1 MPITEKK
8 KKTDMEW
15 KKKNKKTVTCML
27 FRDDAAAFEAYCAAR
42 GKSVNET
49 LKEFIAS
56 CLGRPLERREGPRK
70 KEDPPVADNW
80 AEDLPE

>member
-1 MPITEKK
+1 MPVTEKK

-15 KKKNKKTVTCML
+15 KKKNKKTITCL
-27 FRDDAAAFEAYCAAR
+27 VFREDAAAFEAYCAAR

-56 CLGRPLERREGPRK
+56 CLGRPLEKREGPRK
-70 KEDPPVADNW
+70 KDPGPAADP
-80 AEDLPE
+80 AVDDMPE